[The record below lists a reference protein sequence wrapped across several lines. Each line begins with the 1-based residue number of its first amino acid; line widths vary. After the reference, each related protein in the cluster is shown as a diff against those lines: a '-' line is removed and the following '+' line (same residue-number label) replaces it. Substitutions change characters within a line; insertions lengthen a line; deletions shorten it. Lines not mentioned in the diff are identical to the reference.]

1 MLKINWIKRS
11 NNNQLEIKNEE
22 NRYEDA
28 IKS

>member
-1 MLKINWIKRS
+1 MLKINWIQRS